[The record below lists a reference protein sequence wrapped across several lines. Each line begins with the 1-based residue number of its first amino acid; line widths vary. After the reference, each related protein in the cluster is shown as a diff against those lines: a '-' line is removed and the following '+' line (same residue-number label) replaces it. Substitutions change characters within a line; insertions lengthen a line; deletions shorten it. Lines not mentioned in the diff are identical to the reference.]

1 MAPSAIA
8 RVALPRGMVALPGG
22 LGPLSL
28 SLRHLAGSPL
38 QVALK
43 RTVAFEASATVELYL
58 RLLNPG
64 ENSKLNN
71 YIPLPLFSSVEADG
85 AGFPLREGPLS
96 AQGFEALEM
105 TPG

>member
-1 MAPSAIA
+1 
-8 RVALPRGMVALPGG
+8 MVARPGG

-28 SLRHLAGSPL
+28 SLWHLAGSPL

-43 RTVAFEASATVELYL
+43 RTVAFEASATMELYL
-58 RLLNPG
+58 RLLNSG

-71 YIPLPLFSSVEADG
+71 YFPLPLFSSVEADG
-85 AGFPLREGPLS
+85 AGFTLREGPLS